1 MIKMN
6 SRLMAGAALAA
17 ALLAGCG
24 GGSDHGG
31 NFGGGGTNGPVAQTV
46 TEVAAFITNLFA
58 GNNDNNEP
66 IDVNALT
73 LVASDGAEPA
83 PQP

>member
-1 MIKMN
+1 MRKINPK
-6 SRLMAGAALAA
+6 LMAGAALAA

-24 GGSDHGG
+24 GSDHGD
-31 NFGGGGTNGPVAQTV
+31 NSGGGGTSGPIAQTV